1 MRYFIFSLLLYWA
14 SFLNVSFAKIDVDLL
29 QLLKE
34 HPLVEYGD
42 DFYVRVFSK
51 NRYDGT
57 SYTVTKVAQVLIDRF
72 CPKPLVKNS
81 EVRLKTKIK
90 GLHAID
96 YSAFRDGSFTT
107 FRFPFQKVECI
118 QSYSSQKTDNS
129 NEGLKKTEELDH
141 KPLQEITSKRKQ
153 IKVADK
159 ELKQETKEVTKKYVP
174 NLTAQERN
182 TEEKRMNE
190 VLGSEVIVEDRVR
203 LLDSYIGVT
212 AVKFSDEY

>member
-1 MRYFIFSLLLYWA
+1 M
-14 SFLNVSFAKIDVDLL
+14 V
-29 QLLKE
+29 E
-34 HPLVEYGD
+34 HGG

-72 CPKPLVKNS
+72 CPKTLVKNA

-90 GLHAID
+90 GLHAVE

-118 QSYSSQKTDNS
+118 QSYSSQKTANN
-129 NEGLKKTEELDH
+129 NEDLQKTEELDN
-141 KPLQEITSKRKQ
+141 KPVQEIISKQKE
-153 IKVADK
+153 IKVAEK
-159 ELKQETKEVTKKYVP
+159 EIKQEKKDVTTKYVP
-174 NLTAQERN
+174 DLSAQERKI
-182 TEEKRMNE
+182 EEERLNE
-190 VLGSEVIVEDRVR
+190 VLGSKVIVEDRVR

>member
-1 MRYFIFSLLLYWA
+1 MRYFIFILLLYWA
-14 SFLNVSFAKIDVDLL
+14 SFLNVSFAKIDDDLL
-29 QLLKE
+29 QLLKK
-34 HPLVEYGD
+34 HPLVEHGD

-72 CPKPLVKNS
+72 CPKTLVKNA

-90 GLHAID
+90 GLHAVE

-118 QSYSSQKTDNS
+118 QSYSSQKTANN
-129 NEGLKKTEELDH
+129 NEDLQKTEELDN
-141 KPLQEITSKRKQ
+141 KPVQEIISKQKE

-159 ELKQETKEVTKKYVP
+159 EIKQEK
-174 NLTAQERN
+174 N
-182 TEEKRMNE
+182 
-190 VLGSEVIVEDRVR
+190 I
-203 LLDSYIGVT
+203 
-212 AVKFSDEY
+212 